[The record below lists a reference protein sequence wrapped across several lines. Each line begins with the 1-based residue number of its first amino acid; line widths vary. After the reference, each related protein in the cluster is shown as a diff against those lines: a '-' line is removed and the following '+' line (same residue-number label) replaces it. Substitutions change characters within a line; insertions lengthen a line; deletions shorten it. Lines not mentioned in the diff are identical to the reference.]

1 MCVTDSHIGFL
12 GAISPAITFLVSPLW
27 GALADET
34 GWHKRIMLLT
44 FIGSIVFRTLL
55 VYGHSMN
62 FLVLSI
68 VVALAA
74 TLNAPVKPL
83 MDSAVMSML
92 KDKADYGRSRLFGQ
106 FGFGFGS
113 FLSGQLA
120 AYLSSGYKSVFIIQN
135 FFSIPTTL
143 LMLSFKPKKSA
154 VKLIV
159 PEKSASVRSPTH
171 ALKNNDPSPTSPKA
185 VEKKADKVHVI
196 QALKVVLKD
205 VNILIFFTVV
215 FLIGISSGI
224 VGKIHIRICV
234 YIVYVYVN
242 I

>member
-120 AYLSSGYKSVFIIQN
+120 AYLSSGYKSVFIVQN

-154 VKLIV
+154 IKLIT
-159 PEKSASVRSPTH
+159 PEKSANVRNTPN
-171 ALKNNDPSPTSPKA
+171 ARKNNGLSLASPKA
-185 VEKKADKVHVI
+185 TVVVPADKVHVV

-205 VNILIFFTVV
+205 VNILVFFTVV

-224 VGKIHIRICV
+224 VGKMQR
-234 YIVYVYVN
+234 VYVCIQYM
-242 I
+242 